1 MSGMYVD
8 IQKSNSFLR
17 KVFLY
22 MIFGIILSVGTPI
35 VVSLVAPQFLQL
47 AFQYYRVLVIV
58 ELIAV
63 FTLSFRVY
71 KMSSGTVKS
80 IFILYSMLNGLTLC
94 TIGFLF
100 EPRIVLYSFG
110 IAFGIF
116 AVSAV
121 YGFKTSE
128 DLASY
133 SRFFKI
139 GLISLIL
146 VSLVN
151 LWIGATSLYWMITI
165 GGTVLF
171 TGLIAYDVNRI
182 RNISFYLA
190 EEDGEDVEK
199 YAVMGALSLYLDFI
213 NLFLYI
219 LRFSGRKR

>member
-8 IQKSNSFLR
+8 IQKSNSFLK

-22 MIFGIILSVGTPI
+22 MILGIVLSVVTP
-35 VVSLVAPQFLQL
+35 VVLYLAAPQVLEMALQYFRIL
-47 AFQYYRVLVIV
+47 MIV

-80 IFILYSMLNGLTLC
+80 IFIFYSMLNGLTLC
-94 TIGFLF
+94 GIGFLYD
-100 EPRIVLYSFG
+100 PLLILYCFG
-110 IAFGIF
+110 ITLTIF
-116 AVSAV
+116 VVSAL
-121 YGFKTSE
+121 YGLKTSE
-128 DLASY
+128 DLGSY
-133 SRFFKI
+133 SRFFRI

-146 VSLVN
+146 LSLANIWFQVS
-151 LWIGATSLYWMITI
+151 GMYWMITI
-165 GGTVLF
+165 LGTVLF

-182 RNISFYLA
+182 RNISFYVA
-190 EEDGEDVEK
+190 EEDGENIEK

-219 LRFSGRKR
+219 LRFAGKKK